1 MSGKKVSK
9 SENMK
14 EEKVYEEDV
23 DDIDADMEDE
33 IDADIEDDIDADM
46 DDNEESNN
54 AKNEEDD
61 ENDDDDDDAD
71 DEENEE
77 KRRDYLKKRKHLYH
91 PIHESTEIKIVA
103 PENRITSEYMT
114 IFEYSM
120 IVGTRATHIAEG
132 SVLYTEPQG
141 LSDPR
146 EIAKK
151 EIAENRCPLS
161 VTRYVSPTMIEVW
174 EVNEMIKPMI

>member
-1 MSGKKVSK
+1 MKSKVVD
-9 SENMK
+9 
-14 EEKVYEEDV
+14 EEVVEEDMN
-23 DDIDADMEDE
+23 DIEEEEIDE
-33 IDADIEDDIDADM
+33 IDDIEDDIDADI
-46 DDNEESNN
+46 DDNDNEDEKEDS
-54 AKNEEDD
+54 KNDADD
-61 ENDDDDDDAD
+61 VDDDDDDDDDGDED
-71 DEENEE
+71 DEEKQQ
-77 KRRDYLKKRKHLYH
+77 KRRNYLKKRKHMYH
-91 PIHESTEIKIVA
+91 PIHESTEIKVIA

-151 EIAENRCPLS
+151 EIAENKCPLS
-161 VTRYVSPTMIEVW
+161 ITRYVSPTMMEVW
-174 EVNEMIKPMI
+174 EVNEMIKPLV